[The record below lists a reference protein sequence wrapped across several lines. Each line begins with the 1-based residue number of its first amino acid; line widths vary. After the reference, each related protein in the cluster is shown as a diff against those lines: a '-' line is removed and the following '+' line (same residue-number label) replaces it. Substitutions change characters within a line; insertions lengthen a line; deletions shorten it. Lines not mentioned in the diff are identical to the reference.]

1 MNVMLNQPSR
11 GVSGIDDNS
20 RIIAL
25 MAGVSDNRQIDSLDA
40 LEIRD
45 LAFFSFKKFYVQ
57 TINDGLSARDR
68 LSF

>member
-1 MNVMLNQPSR
+1 MVMLNQPSR
-11 GVSGIDDNS
+11 GVSGIDDYR

-45 LAFFSFKKFYVQ
+45 LAFFSFEEFYVQ
-57 TINDGLSARDR
+57 AINDGLSARDR
-68 LSF
+68 LAF